1 MKTSRVLALAAT
13 LVAGI
18 SAPAFAAF
26 DKIGSID
33 VGYHPDRDSA
43 SPDFGGPVERLQFV
57 ARGTDIQC
65 AYIRA
70 TFGNGQTAQLFSGR
84 LSQGAPRAVDLPGS
98 QRSIRRITINC
109 HGFQKGGSTIDL
121 YADIGSYRDTW
132 RKSPNWASV
141 WARIFTS
148 WGPLPPPGGPIG
160 VRPPAPPMS
169 SWVPITT
176 VHFTGTTDRDGGST
190 GWGGRNINAVALR
203 PLDADARCSSV
214 NATFGNGQ
222 RANLSPR
229 ALMSRGQIYPV
240 DLPGGS
246 RNIAS
251 LAMKCHAMNGR
262 AVSIQ
267 ILGRK

>member
-1 MKTSRVLALAAT
+1 MKTSRVLALAAA
-13 LVAGI
+13 LMAGV

-43 SPDFGGPVERLQFV
+43 SPDFGGPVERLQFI
-57 ARGTDIQC
+57 ARGTDVQC

-84 LSQGAPRAVDLPGS
+84 LAQGAPRAVDLPGA
-98 QRSIRRITINC
+98 QRNIRRITVNC
-109 HGFQKGGSTIDL
+109 HGFQKGGSSIDL
-121 YADIGSYRDTW
+121 YADVGSYRDTW

-141 WARIFTS
+141 WARIFTT
-148 WGPLPPPGGPIG
+148 WGPVPGPGGPMGGPIG
-160 VRPPAPPMS
+160 QPAGFWAP
-169 SWVPITT
+169 VTT
-176 VHFTGTTDRDGGST
+176 VQFVGPVDRTGGGT
-190 GWGGRNINAVALR
+190 GWGARNISAIALK

-214 NATFGNGQ
+214 NATFGDGS

-229 ALMSRGQIYPV
+229 TLMSRGQNYPL
-240 DLPGGS
+240 DLPGGK

-251 LAMKCHAMNGR
+251 LSMKCHAMNAR

-267 ILGRK
+267 VLGRK